1 MRSKKETTL
10 KGCNHTELMALCRK
24 AGRAFH
30 PAMSREQL
38 LQVLQ
43 GFEVCTTPHP
53 IDNLRDGILAFL
65 YERRETLASQL
76 TCPAKAVPFD
86 HRACYQCTD
95 LTPIRCTL
103 VQPPSVLHQI
113 QLKRKPCPYPPPC

>member
-1 MRSKKETTL
+1 M
-10 KGCNHTELMALCRK
+10 KGCNHTELMAICR
-24 AGRAFH
+24 RAQIPFH

-38 LQVLQ
+38 IRLIE
-43 GFEVCTTPHP
+43 GYDVCGVPNP

-86 HRACYQCTD
+86 HKACYQCTD
-95 LTPIRCTL
+95 LTPIRCAL
-103 VQPPSVLHQI
+103 VQPANVLHQI
-113 QLKRKPCPYPPPC
+113 QLKRNNKK